1 MYTLFTSTSTYV
13 HSDGGSNVLG
23 LVGLVG
29 LAELPRRLLL
39 LLLLLPRS
47 VLARA
52 WAPPLRPWVWG
63 ERGERGL
70 RMLAR
75 GESTPPRRER
85 GLALAPLRPSA
96 SASASSST
104 MNWYVC
110 EATSGEPTLCSLTSA
125 SSRQIITTYRPDQ
138 T

>member
-13 HSDGGSNVLG
+13 HSDGSSNVL
-23 LVGLVG
+23 GLVG

-96 SASASSST
+96 SASASAST
-104 MNWYVC
+104 MNWYGC